1 MPSPLVI
8 PGVQVRTLFEPSPVL
23 PGATGVLGIVG
34 VTDRGPL
41 TPTPVGNM
49 GELLE
54 IFGPATRFTMPEART
69 ALANGVAQIVVART
83 EPGADPTPASLTLK
97 DDDGE
102 EVVILR
108 ARAEGPWANR
118 LGVRVTQVKAG
129 TGGGIRYVNLE
140 VQYDGVVI
148 ETFNRL
154 VMDEDSPDYL
164 YDRINEGSRVLVA
177 LDPAFDAALPAPTGT
192 ATPTKFLPNAA
203 ATAATKLLNGTTIIA
218 TAKRAG
224 RAGNLSSVIV
234 RKAEPGFVLLDNAA
248 QPKPSV
254 DIARKT
260 GVTDALK
267 IKVTETAATATDPKK
282 WTLTITRNGSAQPSI
297 DFTKVDDLIEA
308 LKTNALVTATKL
320 GGKPLAPQAETD
332 LEERVDIDIVTE
344 GQETRHYSNLSTPAA
359 IIGLTDPEV
368 TLSATTNVAPAD
380 LPDAGE
386 YPLEG
391 GQNQGPAL
399 PLLGATGQ
407 KPLLELRPASPD
419 STDLAVR
426 IVPDKTTVAVVNL
439 FVFRDSDIV
448 ESFFG
453 LTMDPDDPNYIV
465 GVLSGSA
472 TVRARDLFIR
482 SRTQSLPA
490 ALPRP
495 VKLDKGTPPLRTAY
509 QDALV
514 RLEAAEEVDL
524 VIASVANQL
533 GKAEAILVQGDVV
546 AHCTNMADVAR
557 NRIGLG
563 SITADEN
570 TDINLILDHADSVRS
585 DHFIL
590 SAPAGS
596 EAALAGLLGRQDY
609 FQSPTFKTIAA
620 PDTQLVPYSDAQL
633 TQLVPAS
640 IAVVTK
646 KRKVGVICVKGLLTS
661 GRQINV
667 QRTAN
672 KAVRDTKA
680 IADKYIGLLNND
692 GTRNALRQQV
702 IALFLQMERDGAI
715 VPSTDGADPSFKV
728 DVFSSTADF
737 TNGIVRIDIALRPVR
752 AIDYVYATLLVKN

>member
-8 PGVQVRTLFEPSPVL
+8 PGVQVRTLFEPSPVV

-54 IFGPATRFTMPEART
+54 IFGPATRFTIPEART

-83 EPGADPTPASLTLK
+83 DPGDEPILANLTLK
-97 DDDGE
+97 DDEGE

-129 TGGGIRYVNLE
+129 TGGGIKYVNLE
-140 VQYDGVVI
+140 VQYDGVTI

-164 YDRINEGSRVLVA
+164 FDRINEVSRVLVA
-177 LDPAFDAALPAPTGT
+177 LDPAFDAALPAPIG
-192 ATPTKFLPNAA
+192 AAAPAKFLPNAA

-234 RKAEPGFVLLDNAA
+234 KKVEPGFVLLDNAA

-254 DIARKT
+254 DIARKA
-260 GVTDALK
+260 GLTDALK

-282 WTLTITRNGSAQPSI
+282 WTLTITRNGSAQSI

-332 LEERVDIDIVTE
+332 LEDRVDIDIVTE
-344 GQETRHYSNLSTPAA
+344 GQETRHYISLSTPAG
-359 IIGLTDPEV
+359 IIALADPEV
-368 TLSATTNVAPAD
+368 AFSATTNVAPKD

-407 KPLLELRPASPD
+407 KPLLELRPASPE
-419 STDLAVR
+419 STDLAIRVESA
-426 IVPDKTTVAVVNL
+426 KTTGPVVNL
-439 FVFRDSDIV
+439 FVFRGSEII

-465 GVLSGSA
+465 AVLSASA
-472 TVRARDLFIR
+472 TLRARDLFIR
-482 SRTQSLPA
+482 SRTQNFPT
-490 ALPRP
+490 ALPRT
-495 VKLDKGTPPLRTAY
+495 VRLEKGEPPLREAY
-509 QDALV
+509 QSALD
-514 RLEAAEEVDL
+514 RLEGAEEVDL

-533 GKAEAILVQGDVV
+533 SKAEAILVQGDVV
-546 AHCTNMADVAR
+546 AHCTKMADVAR

-570 TDINLILDHADSVRS
+570 DDINKILEHADSVRS

-590 SAPAGS
+590 CAPAGS

-633 TQLVPAS
+633 TRLVAS
-640 IAVVTK
+640 NVAVIMK
-646 KRKVGVICVKGLLTS
+646 KRGRGTICVNGSTS
-661 GRQINV
+661 GGRAINV
-667 QRTAN
+667 ERIVN
-672 KAVRDTKA
+672 KAARDAKA
-680 IADKYIGLLNND
+680 TTDQFVGLLNSA
-692 GTRNALRQQV
+692 GTRVALQGQISGVLR
-702 IALFLQMERDGAI
+702 QMERDGAI
-715 VPSTDGADPSFKV
+715 LPSTDGQDPAFKV
-728 DVFSSTADF
+728 DVYSSQADF
-737 TNGIVRIDIALRPVR
+737 GNRIIRADIVLRPAQEARYIYITFV
-752 AIDYVYATLLVKN
+752 VQN